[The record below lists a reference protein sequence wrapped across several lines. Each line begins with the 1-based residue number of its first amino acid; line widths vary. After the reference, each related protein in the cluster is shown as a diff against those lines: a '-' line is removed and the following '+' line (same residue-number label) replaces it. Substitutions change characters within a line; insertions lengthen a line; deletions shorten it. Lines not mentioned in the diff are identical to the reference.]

1 MGSCKY
7 YGVVSSMLD
16 PPTIKL
22 RIEFLAQNLIMHSIG
37 IDFWP
42 TLCQKQP
49 SHLTPSLPLCHT
61 AQQFFSRH
69 SQKQET
75 FYGEEL
81 LRLKS
86 ITTAQQMLQNDLVD
100 TFR

>member
-49 SHLTPSLPLCHT
+49 SPEAAMLSQPIAPKFTHLPLSYSFCWYRT
-61 AQQFFSRH
+61 
-69 SQKQET
+69 
-75 FYGEEL
+75 
-81 LRLKS
+81 
-86 ITTAQQMLQNDLVD
+86 
-100 TFR
+100 